1 MNAGRVCVA
10 VVGAAVVLL
19 PSVLLAQMDPNSN
32 GPQAPGMG
40 DVQREPGTTSTTNP
54 NATNQPN
61 GSMRDSL
68 GAPGQ
73 TGQAILDKQFVRMA
87 AEDGLVDVKL
97 GTLAAQKGG
106 SDVKDVAQK
115 MVDDHTAMNK
125 DMATVADSM
134 GVMLPK
140 KISKDGEAEYD
151 KLNGL
156 SGKDFD
162 AEYLVF
168 ILKAHRESLHSFYM
182 ESSVAVNPDLQAEV
196 VKALGMMREHLGLI
210 AKAAAAEDI
219 TLPKRPPRPAAAT
232 ASKN

>member
-1 MNAGRVCVA
+1 MNRKYVCVA
-10 VVGAAVVLL
+10 ALGAAVVLL
-19 PSVLLAQMDPNSN
+19 PSVLRAQMDPNSN

-73 TGQAILDKQFVRMA
+73 TGQAILDKQFVRTA
-87 AEDGLVDVKL
+87 AADGIADVKL
-97 GTLAAQKGG
+97 GTLAAEKGG
-106 SDVKDVAQK
+106 PEVKDLAQK
-115 MVDDHTAMNK
+115 MVDDHTALNK
-125 DMATVADSM
+125 ELETVADSM

-140 KISKDGEAEYD
+140 KMDKQGQAEYD

-162 AEYLVF
+162 TEYLTYT
-168 ILKAHRESLHSFYM
+168 LKAHWEALHNFYM
-182 ESSVAVNPDLQAEV
+182 ESSVASEPELEAQT
-196 VKALGMMREHLGLI
+196 VKELGTMHQHLGMI

-232 ASKN
+232 ASK